1 MSYLGYCPEV
11 SAVRVPWFRCVRCPF
26 GPLREG
32 PTSRRARTCLWTRL
46 CNTPA
51 SAHRRSSW
59 PCPGSVWKKATQVLT
74 LDYCAS
80 YPEQTKLIQGN
91 TAKAGKPKRKLF
103 FYFLIFLQAQLS
115 RWLWCCSTATAR
127 EVLCLTSDASY
138 YDFPNRY
145 VKQASVLLTALR
157 TTIWRKHVRWKN
169 TSTDF
174 LERHRM
180 RVIFF

>member
-59 PCPGSVWKKATQVLT
+59 PCPGSVWKKARQVLT
-74 LDYCAS
+74 LDYRAS
-80 YPEQTKLIQGN
+80 CPEQTKLIQGN
-91 TAKAGKPKRKLF
+91 TAKAGKPKRIF
-103 FYFLIFLQAQLS
+103 FFFLQTQLS

-127 EVLCLTSDASY
+127 MHHITTFQIDTSNKLQCYERRYAQQFGENTYAEKIHPLT
-138 YDFPNRY
+138 F
-145 VKQASVLLTALR
+145 
-157 TTIWRKHVRWKN
+157 
-169 TSTDF
+169 
-174 LERHRM
+174 
-180 RVIFF
+180 